1 MKKSNLAIIGLAVI
15 VISIVVISSPKD
27 TKLDPDSE
35 YVYHVNLSELKYGE
49 NETYKELF
57 EPMQGEAR
65 PFYGEVRDESLTP
78 ITSEYLLKDRDKMD
92 DAFREIIGHLNSL
105 RTDRIG
111 KAGVNVISAMEPA
124 DAQKYIDE
132 RLDTLGDINKYVVD
146 MMEDLELEEAELLNS
161 Y

>member
-1 MKKSNLAIIGLAVI
+1 MSRKTKI
-15 VISIVVISSPKD
+15 VDNIP
-27 TKLDPDSE
+27 
-35 YVYHVNLSELKYGE
+35 
-49 NETYKELF
+49 TYKEMELALDR
-57 EPMQGEAR
+57 EI
-65 PFYGEVRDESLTP
+65 DESLTP

-146 MMEDLELEEAELLNS
+146 MMEHLELDEAELLNS

>member
-1 MKKSNLAIIGLAVI
+1 MSRK
-15 VISIVVISSPKD
+15 
-27 TKLDPDSE
+27 TE
-35 YVYHVNLSELKYGE
+35 YIP
-49 NETYKELF
+49 TYKEIERALDR
-57 EPMQGEAR
+57 EM
-65 PFYGEVRDESLTP
+65 DESLTP

-92 DAFREIIGHLNSL
+92 DAFREIIGLLNSL

-146 MMEDLELEEAELLNS
+146 MMEHLELELINLLNS
-161 Y
+161 YQDDTTSMRSLKGNLKKLTLDESNEIHKLGD